1 MRQIIAFFA
10 SWRGVIGFF
19 KQMPCPIILSLCC
32 AMAAADSSAISSS
45 SADKPSIPTHTVVIG
60 DTLWNVA
67 IRLRPDNMPMA
78 QAMDILY
85 ESNPDAFLEGDSTQ
99 LIEGSVVS
107 FPSLTVVE
115 KIPEIIVSK
124 QNSTLVIPSLE
135 SLQIEESVES
145 IESVESLG
153 GESVESL
160 GVESVGSV
168 ESVESV
174 ESVDNAVEVTAEAKD
189 SPVDAIIDGVEK
201 VDKAT
206 EEDESLQVQ
215 DSKESVEI
223 DLSDNNKTV
232 KEFIQPAQTLSQP
245 TEYIDITKSQPN
257 TSLVEQLKTRVRKID
272 TKDFYQLLSK
282 VKQLPID
289 FWIFLGALIFAI
301 VINRFRK
308 LNNAHK
314 SEDHLIKTEKPIEA
328 VLDGPFADNSGD
340 DVFADTAEDDEV
352 DKVQQKDIKPQSK
365 EDIQLPGVEA
375 LEAQLREDEDGEQVQ
390 VGQALEVDFE
400 DDTLEIDPLQIKLD
414 MASLCIEMGDIE
426 SAQAILEE
434 IIGEADKQ
442 GKAKAREILDSI
454 ET

>member
-1 MRQIIAFFA
+1 MRQIIAFFL

-19 KQMPCPIILSLCC
+19 KQMACAIILSLCC
-32 AMAAADSSAISSS
+32 AMAAADSSAISPSL
-45 SADKPSIPTHTVVIG
+45 ADKPITPTHTVVIG

-85 ESNPDAFLEGDSTQ
+85 ESNPDAFLEGDSTK

-124 QNSTLVIPSLE
+124 ENSTLVIPSLE
-135 SLQIEESVES
+135 SLQIEESVE
-145 IESVESLG
+145 
-153 GESVESL
+153 
-160 GVESVGSV
+160 
-168 ESVESV
+168 
-174 ESVDNAVEVTAEAKD
+174 NAVEVTAEAKN
-189 SPVDAIIDGVEK
+189 SPADAIIDGVEK
-201 VDKAT
+201 VEKAT

-245 TEYIDITKSQPN
+245 TEYIDITKSQPD

-272 TKDFYQLLSK
+272 TKGFYQLLSK
-282 VKQLPID
+282 VKKLPID

-308 LNNAHK
+308 LNNTHK
-314 SEDHLIKTEKPIEA
+314 SEDHLIETEKPIEA

-340 DVFADTAEDDEV
+340 DVFTDTAEDDEV
-352 DKVQQKDIKPQSK
+352 DKVQQKDIKPQPK

>member
-1 MRQIIAFFA
+1 MRQLIAFFLN
-10 SWRGVIGFF
+10 WRGVIGFF
-19 KQMPCPIILSLCC
+19 KQMACAIILSLCC
-32 AMAAADSSAISSS
+32 AMAAADSSAISPSL
-45 SADKPSIPTHTVVIG
+45 ADKPITPTHTVVIG

-85 ESNPDAFLEGDSTQ
+85 ESNPDAFLEGDSTK

-145 IESVESLG
+145 
-153 GESVESL
+153 
-160 GVESVGSV
+160 VGV

-174 ESVDNAVEVTAEAKD
+174 ESVENPVEVTAEAKD
-189 SPVDAIIDGVEK
+189 SPADAIIDGVEK

-245 TEYIDITKSQPN
+245 TEYIDITKSQPD

-272 TKDFYQLLSK
+272 TKGFYQLLSK

-308 LNNAHK
+308 LNNSHK
-314 SEDHLIKTEKPIEA
+314 SQDHLIETEKPIEA

-352 DKVQQKDIKPQSK
+352 DKVQQKDIKPQPK

>member
-1 MRQIIAFFA
+1 MRQIIAFFL

-19 KQMPCPIILSLCC
+19 KQMACAIILSLCC
-32 AMAAADSSAISSS
+32 AMAAADSSAISPSL
-45 SADKPSIPTHTVVIG
+45 ADKPITPTHTVVIG

-85 ESNPDAFLEGDSTQ
+85 ESNPDAFLEGDSTK

-135 SLQIEESVES
+135 SLQ
-145 IESVESLG
+145 
-153 GESVESL
+153 
-160 GVESVGSV
+160 
-168 ESVESV
+168 
-174 ESVDNAVEVTAEAKD
+174 
-189 SPVDAIIDGVEK
+189 
-201 VDKAT
+201 
-206 EEDESLQVQ
+206 LQ
-215 DSKESVEI
+215 DLKESVEI
-223 DLSDNNKTV
+223 DLSDNNETV
-232 KEFIQPAQTLSQP
+232 KEFILPAQTLSQP

-257 TSLVEQLKTRVRKID
+257 TSLVEQLKTRVQKID
-272 TKDFYQLLSK
+272 TKGFYQLLSK

-314 SEDHLIKTEKPIEA
+314 SEDHLIETEKPIEA

-352 DKVQQKDIKPQSK
+352 DKVQQKDIKPQPK

-375 LEAQLREDEDGEQVQ
+375 LEAQLREDKDGEQVQ

>member
-1 MRQIIAFFA
+1 MRQIIAFFL

-19 KQMPCPIILSLCC
+19 KQMACAIILSLCC
-32 AMAAADSSAISSS
+32 AMAAADSSAISPSL
-45 SADKPSIPTHTVVIG
+45 ADKPITPTHTVVIG

-85 ESNPDAFLEGDSTQ
+85 ESNPDAFLEGDSTK

-135 SLQIEESVES
+135 SLQIEES
-145 IESVESLG
+145 L
-153 GESVESL
+153 
-160 GVESVGSV
+160 ESVGV

-174 ESVDNAVEVTAEAKD
+174 ENAVEVTAEAKD
-189 SPVDAIIDGVEK
+189 SPADAIIDGVEK
-201 VDKAT
+201 VEKAT

-245 TEYIDITKSQPN
+245 TEYIDITKSQPD
-257 TSLVEQLKTRVRKID
+257 TSLVEQLKTRVQKID
-272 TKDFYQLLSK
+272 TKGFYQLLSK

-308 LNNAHK
+308 LNNTHK
-314 SEDHLIKTEKPIEA
+314 SEDHLIETEKPIEA

-340 DVFADTAEDDEV
+340 DVFTDTAEDDEV
-352 DKVQQKDIKPQSK
+352 DKVQQKDIKPQPK

>member
-1 MRQIIAFFA
+1 MRQIIAFFL

-19 KQMPCPIILSLCC
+19 KQMACAIILSLCC
-32 AMAAADSSAISSS
+32 AMAAADSSAISPSL
-45 SADKPSIPTHTVVIG
+45 ADKPITPTHTVVIG

-85 ESNPDAFLEGDSTQ
+85 ESNPDAFLEGDSTK

-124 QNSTLVIPSLE
+124 ENSTLVIPSLE
-135 SLQIEESVES
+135 SLQIEESVD
-145 IESVESLG
+145 SV
-153 GESVESL
+153 
-160 GVESVGSV
+160 GVESV
-168 ESVESV
+168 E
-174 ESVDNAVEVTAEAKD
+174 NAVEVTAEAKD
-189 SPVDAIIDGVEK
+189 SPADAIIDGVEK
-201 VDKAT
+201 VDKAI

-223 DLSDNNKTV
+223 DLSDNNETV

-245 TEYIDITKSQPN
+245 TEYIDITKSQPD
-257 TSLVEQLKTRVRKID
+257 TSLVEQLKTRVQKID
-272 TKDFYQLLSK
+272 TKGFYQLLSK

-308 LNNAHK
+308 LNNTHK
-314 SEDHLIKTEKPIEA
+314 SEDHLIETEKPIEA

-352 DKVQQKDIKPQSK
+352 DKVQQKEIKPQSK

>member
-1 MRQIIAFFA
+1 MRQIIAFFL

-19 KQMPCPIILSLCC
+19 KQMACAIILSLCC
-32 AMAAADSSAISSS
+32 AMAAADSSAISPSL
-45 SADKPSIPTHTVVIG
+45 ADKPITPTHTVVIG

-85 ESNPDAFLEGDSTQ
+85 ESNPDAFLEGDSTK

-135 SLQIEESVES
+135 SLQIEESEES
-145 IESVESLG
+145 EESE
-153 GESVESL
+153 ER
-160 GVESVGSV
+160 V
-168 ESVESV
+168 ESVE
-174 ESVDNAVEVTAEAKD
+174 NAVEVTAEAKD

-201 VDKAT
+201 VT
-206 EEDESLQVQ
+206 EEDESIQLQ
-215 DSKESVEI
+215 DLKESVEI
-223 DLSDNNKTV
+223 DLSDNNETV
-232 KEFIQPAQTLSQP
+232 KEFILPAQTLSQP

-257 TSLVEQLKTRVRKID
+257 TSLVEQLKTLVQKID
-272 TKDFYQLLSK
+272 TKGFYQLLSK

-308 LNNAHK
+308 LNNAPK
-314 SEDHLIKTEKPIEA
+314 SEDHLIETEKPIEA

-352 DKVQQKDIKPQSK
+352 DKVQQKDIKPQPK

-375 LEAQLREDEDGEQVQ
+375 LEAQLREDKDGEQVQ

>member
-1 MRQIIAFFA
+1 M
-10 SWRGVIGFF
+10 
-19 KQMPCPIILSLCC
+19 
-32 AMAAADSSAISSS
+32 
-45 SADKPSIPTHTVVIG
+45 
-60 DTLWNVA
+60 
-67 IRLRPDNMPMA
+67 
-78 QAMDILY
+78 
-85 ESNPDAFLEGDSTQ
+85 
-99 LIEGSVVS
+99 
-107 FPSLTVVE
+107 
-115 KIPEIIVSK
+115 
-124 QNSTLVIPSLE
+124 
-135 SLQIEESVES
+135 
-145 IESVESLG
+145 
-153 GESVESL
+153 
-160 GVESVGSV
+160 
-168 ESVESV
+168 
-174 ESVDNAVEVTAEAKD
+174 
-189 SPVDAIIDGVEK
+189 
-201 VDKAT
+201 
-206 EEDESLQVQ
+206 
-215 DSKESVEI
+215 EI
-223 DLSDNNKTV
+223 DLSDNNETV
-232 KEFIQPAQTLSQP
+232 KEFILPAQTLSQP

-257 TSLVEQLKTRVRKID
+257 TSLVEQLKTRVQKID
-272 TKDFYQLLSK
+272 TKGFYQLLSK

-314 SEDHLIKTEKPIEA
+314 SEDHLIETEKPIEA

-352 DKVQQKDIKPQSK
+352 DQVQQKDIKPQPK

-375 LEAQLREDEDGEQVQ
+375 LEAQLREDKDGEQVQ

>member
-1 MRQIIAFFA
+1 MRQIIAFFL

-19 KQMPCPIILSLCC
+19 KQMACAIILSLCC
-32 AMAAADSSAISSS
+32 AMAAADSSAISPSL
-45 SADKPSIPTHTVVIG
+45 ADKPITPTHTVVIG

-85 ESNPDAFLEGDSTQ
+85 ESNPDAFLEGDSTK

-135 SLQIEESVES
+135 SLQIEESE
-145 IESVESLG
+145 ER
-153 GESVESL
+153 
-160 GVESVGSV
+160 V
-168 ESVESV
+168 ESVE
-174 ESVDNAVEVTAEAKD
+174 NAVEVTAEAKD

-201 VDKAT
+201 VEKAT
-206 EEDESLQVQ
+206 EEDESLQLQ
-215 DSKESVEI
+215 DLKESVEI
-223 DLSDNNKTV
+223 DLSDNNETV
-232 KEFIQPAQTLSQP
+232 KEFILPAQTLSQP

-257 TSLVEQLKTRVRKID
+257 TSLVEQLKTRVQKID
-272 TKDFYQLLSK
+272 TKGFYQLLSK

-314 SEDHLIKTEKPIEA
+314 SEDHLIETEKPIEA

-352 DKVQQKDIKPQSK
+352 DQVQQKDIKPQPK

-375 LEAQLREDEDGEQVQ
+375 LEAQLREDKDGEQVQ

>member
-1 MRQIIAFFA
+1 MRQIIAFFL

-19 KQMPCPIILSLCC
+19 KQMACAIILSLCC
-32 AMAAADSSAISSS
+32 AMAAADSSAISPSL
-45 SADKPSIPTHTVVIG
+45 ADKPITPTHTVVIG

-85 ESNPDAFLEGDSTQ
+85 ESNPDAFHEGDSTK

-135 SLQIEESVES
+135 SLQIEESEES
-145 IESVESLG
+145 EESE
-153 GESVESL
+153 ER
-160 GVESVGSV
+160 V
-168 ESVESV
+168 ESVE
-174 ESVDNAVEVTAEAKD
+174 NAVEVTAEAKD

-201 VDKAT
+201 VT
-206 EEDESLQVQ
+206 EEDESIQLQ
-215 DSKESVEI
+215 DLKESVEI
-223 DLSDNNKTV
+223 DLSDNNETV
-232 KEFIQPAQTLSQP
+232 KEFILPAQTLSQP

-257 TSLVEQLKTRVRKID
+257 TSLVEQLKTRVQKID
-272 TKDFYQLLSK
+272 TKGFYQLLSK

-314 SEDHLIKTEKPIEA
+314 SEDHLIETEKPIEA

-352 DKVQQKDIKPQSK
+352 DKVQQKDIKPQPK

-375 LEAQLREDEDGEQVQ
+375 LEAQLREDKDGEQVQ

>member
-1 MRQIIAFFA
+1 MRQIIAFFL

-19 KQMPCPIILSLCC
+19 KQMACAIILSLCC
-32 AMAAADSSAISSS
+32 AMAAADSSAISPSL
-45 SADKPSIPTHTVVIG
+45 ADKPITPTHTVVIG

-85 ESNPDAFLEGDSTQ
+85 ESNPDAFLEGDSTK

-135 SLQIEESVES
+135 SLQIEES
-145 IESVESLG
+145 L
-153 GESVESL
+153 
-160 GVESVGSV
+160 ESVGV

-174 ESVDNAVEVTAEAKD
+174 ENAVEVTAEAKD
-189 SPVDAIIDGVEK
+189 SPADAIIDGVEK

-223 DLSDNNKTV
+223 DLSDNNETV

-245 TEYIDITKSQPN
+245 TEYIDITKSQPD
-257 TSLVEQLKTRVRKID
+257 TSLVEQLKTRVQKID
-272 TKDFYQLLSK
+272 TKGFYQLLSK

-308 LNNAHK
+308 LNNTHK
-314 SEDHLIKTEKPIEA
+314 SEDHLIETEKPIEA

-352 DKVQQKDIKPQSK
+352 DKVQQKDIKPQPK

>member
-1 MRQIIAFFA
+1 MRQIIAFFL

-19 KQMPCPIILSLCC
+19 KQMACAIILSLCC
-32 AMAAADSSAISSS
+32 AMAAADSSAISPSL
-45 SADKPSIPTHTVVIG
+45 ADKPITPTHTVVIG

-85 ESNPDAFLEGDSTQ
+85 ESNPDAFLEGDSTK

-135 SLQIEESVES
+135 SLQIEESEES
-145 IESVESLG
+145 EG
-153 GESVESL
+153 R
-160 GVESVGSV
+160 V
-168 ESVESV
+168 ESVE
-174 ESVDNAVEVTAEAKD
+174 NAVEVTAEAKD

-201 VDKAT
+201 VEKAT
-206 EEDESLQVQ
+206 EEDESLELQ
-215 DSKESVEI
+215 DLKESVEI
-223 DLSDNNKTV
+223 DLSDNNETV
-232 KEFIQPAQTLSQP
+232 KEFILPAQTLSQP

-257 TSLVEQLKTRVRKID
+257 TSLVEQLKTRVQKID
-272 TKDFYQLLSK
+272 TKGFYQLLSK

-314 SEDHLIKTEKPIEA
+314 SEDHLIETEKPIEA

-352 DKVQQKDIKPQSK
+352 DKVQQKDIKPQPK

-375 LEAQLREDEDGEQVQ
+375 LEAQLREDKDGEQVQ

>member
-1 MRQIIAFFA
+1 MRQIIAFFL

-19 KQMPCPIILSLCC
+19 KQMACAIILSLCC
-32 AMAAADSSAISSS
+32 AMAAADSSAISPSL
-45 SADKPSIPTHTVVIG
+45 ADKPITPTHTVVIG

-85 ESNPDAFLEGDSTQ
+85 ESNPDAFLEGDSTK

-135 SLQIEESVES
+135 SLQIEESL
-145 IESVESLG
+145 ESV
-153 GESVESL
+153 
-160 GVESVGSV
+160 GVESV
-168 ESVESV
+168 E
-174 ESVDNAVEVTAEAKD
+174 NAVEVTAEAKD
-189 SPVDAIIDGVEK
+189 SPADAIIDGVEK

-223 DLSDNNKTV
+223 DLSDNNETV

-245 TEYIDITKSQPN
+245 TEYIDITKSQPD
-257 TSLVEQLKTRVRKID
+257 TSLVEQLKTRVQKID
-272 TKDFYQLLSK
+272 TKGFYQLLSK
-282 VKQLPID
+282 VKQLPIH

-308 LNNAHK
+308 LNNTHK
-314 SEDHLIKTEKPIEA
+314 SEDHLIETEKPIEA

-340 DVFADTAEDDEV
+340 DVFADTVEDDEV
-352 DKVQQKDIKPQSK
+352 DKVQQKDIKPQPK

>member
-1 MRQIIAFFA
+1 MRQIIAFFL

-19 KQMPCPIILSLCC
+19 KQMACAIILSLCC
-32 AMAAADSSAISSS
+32 AMAAADSSAISPSL
-45 SADKPSIPTHTVVIG
+45 ADKPITPTHTVVIG

-85 ESNPDAFLEGDSTQ
+85 ESNPDAFLEGDSTK

-135 SLQIEESVES
+135 SLQIEESEES
-145 IESVESLG
+145 EESE
-153 GESVESL
+153 ER
-160 GVESVGSV
+160 V
-168 ESVESV
+168 ESVE
-174 ESVDNAVEVTAEAKD
+174 NAVEVTAEAKD

-201 VDKAT
+201 VT
-206 EEDESLQVQ
+206 EEDESIQLQ
-215 DSKESVEI
+215 DLKESVEI
-223 DLSDNNKTV
+223 DLSDNNETV
-232 KEFIQPAQTLSQP
+232 KEFILPAQTLSQP

-257 TSLVEQLKTRVRKID
+257 TSLVEQLKTLVQKID
-272 TKDFYQLLSK
+272 TKGFYQLLSK

-314 SEDHLIKTEKPIEA
+314 SEDHLIETEKPIEA

-352 DKVQQKDIKPQSK
+352 DKVQQKDIKPQPK

-375 LEAQLREDEDGEQVQ
+375 LEAQLREDKDGEQVQ

>member
-1 MRQIIAFFA
+1 MRQIIAFFL

-19 KQMPCPIILSLCC
+19 KQMACAIILSLCC
-32 AMAAADSSAISSS
+32 AMASADSSAISPSL
-45 SADKPSIPTHTVVIG
+45 ADKPITPTHTVVIG

-85 ESNPDAFLEGDSTQ
+85 ESNPDAFLEGDSTK

-135 SLQIEESVES
+135 SLQIEESLEG
-145 IESVESLG
+145 LG
-153 GESVESL
+153 
-160 GVESVGSV
+160 V

-174 ESVDNAVEVTAEAKD
+174 ENAVEVTAEAKD

-201 VDKAT
+201 VEKAT

-245 TEYIDITKSQPN
+245 TEYIDITKSQPD

-272 TKDFYQLLSK
+272 TKGFYQLLSK

-308 LNNAHK
+308 LNNTHK
-314 SEDHLIKTEKPIEA
+314 SEDHLIETEKPIEA

-340 DVFADTAEDDEV
+340 DVFADTAADDEV
-352 DKVQQKDIKPQSK
+352 DKVQQKDIKPQPK

-375 LEAQLREDEDGEQVQ
+375 LEAQLREDKDGEQVQ

>member
-1 MRQIIAFFA
+1 MRQIIAFFL

-19 KQMPCPIILSLCC
+19 KQMACAIILSLCC
-32 AMAAADSSAISSS
+32 AMAAADSSAISPSL
-45 SADKPSIPTHTVVIG
+45 ADKPITPTHRVVIG

-85 ESNPDAFLEGDSTQ
+85 ESNPDAFLEGDSTK

-135 SLQIEESVES
+135 SLQIEESEES
-145 IESVESLG
+145 EER
-153 GESVESL
+153 
-160 GVESVGSV
+160 V
-168 ESVESV
+168 ESVE
-174 ESVDNAVEVTAEAKD
+174 NAVEVTAEAKD

-201 VDKAT
+201 VT
-206 EEDESLQVQ
+206 EEDESIQLQ
-215 DSKESVEI
+215 DLKESVEI
-223 DLSDNNKTV
+223 DLSDNNETV
-232 KEFIQPAQTLSQP
+232 KEFILPAQTLSQP

-257 TSLVEQLKTRVRKID
+257 TSLVEQLKTRVQKID
-272 TKDFYQLLSK
+272 TKGFYQLLSK

-314 SEDHLIKTEKPIEA
+314 SEDHLIETEKPIEA

-352 DKVQQKDIKPQSK
+352 DKVQQKDIKPQPK

-375 LEAQLREDEDGEQVQ
+375 LEAQLREDKDGEQVQ

>member
-1 MRQIIAFFA
+1 MRQIIAFFL

-19 KQMPCPIILSLCC
+19 KQMACAIILSLCC
-32 AMAAADSSAISSS
+32 AMAAADSSAISPSL
-45 SADKPSIPTHTVVIG
+45 ADKPITPTHTVVIG

-85 ESNPDAFLEGDSTQ
+85 ESNPDAFLEGDSTK

-135 SLQIEESVES
+135 SLQIEESEERVER
-145 IESVESLG
+145 
-153 GESVESL
+153 
-160 GVESVGSV
+160 V
-168 ESVESV
+168 ESVE
-174 ESVDNAVEVTAEAKD
+174 NAVEVTAEAKD

-201 VDKAT
+201 VEKAT
-206 EEDESLQVQ
+206 EEDESLELQ
-215 DSKESVEI
+215 DLKESVEI
-223 DLSDNNKTV
+223 DLSDNNETV
-232 KEFIQPAQTLSQP
+232 KEFILPAQTLSQP

-257 TSLVEQLKTRVRKID
+257 TSLVEQLKTLVQKID
-272 TKDFYQLLSK
+272 TKGFYQLLSK

-314 SEDHLIKTEKPIEA
+314 SEDHLIETEKPIEA

-352 DKVQQKDIKPQSK
+352 DKVQQKDIKPQPK

-375 LEAQLREDEDGEQVQ
+375 LEAQLREDKDGEQVQ

>member
-1 MRQIIAFFA
+1 
-10 SWRGVIGFF
+10 
-19 KQMPCPIILSLCC
+19 
-32 AMAAADSSAISSS
+32 
-45 SADKPSIPTHTVVIG
+45 
-60 DTLWNVA
+60 
-67 IRLRPDNMPMA
+67 
-78 QAMDILY
+78 
-85 ESNPDAFLEGDSTQ
+85 
-99 LIEGSVVS
+99 VVS

-135 SLQIEESVES
+135 SLQIEES
-145 IESVESLG
+145 L
-153 GESVESL
+153 
-160 GVESVGSV
+160 ESVGV

-174 ESVDNAVEVTAEAKD
+174 ENAVEVTAEAKD
-189 SPVDAIIDGVEK
+189 SPADAIIDGVEK

-223 DLSDNNKTV
+223 DLSDNNETV
-232 KEFIQPAQTLSQP
+232 KEFIQPAQTLSQS
-245 TEYIDITKSQPN
+245 TEYIDITKSQPD
-257 TSLVEQLKTRVRKID
+257 TSLVEQLKTRVQKID
-272 TKDFYQLLSK
+272 TKGFYQLLSK

-308 LNNAHK
+308 LNNTHK
-314 SEDHLIKTEKPIEA
+314 SEDHLIETEKHIEA

-352 DKVQQKDIKPQSK
+352 DKVQQKDIKPQPK

>member
-1 MRQIIAFFA
+1 MRQIIAFFL

-19 KQMPCPIILSLCC
+19 KQMACAIILSLCC
-32 AMAAADSSAISSS
+32 AMASADSSAISPSL
-45 SADKPSIPTHTVVIG
+45 ADKPITPTHTVVIG

-85 ESNPDAFLEGDSTQ
+85 ESNPDAFLEGDSTK

-145 IESVESLG
+145 VESI
-153 GESVESL
+153 E
-160 GVESVGSV
+160 
-168 ESVESV
+168 
-174 ESVDNAVEVTAEAKD
+174 NPVEVTAEAKD
-189 SPVDAIIDGVEK
+189 SPADAIIDGVEK
-201 VDKAT
+201 VEKAT

-245 TEYIDITKSQPN
+245 TEYIDITKSQPD

-272 TKDFYQLLSK
+272 TKGFYQLLSK

-308 LNNAHK
+308 LNNTHK
-314 SEDHLIKTEKPIEA
+314 SEDHLIETEKPIEA

-340 DVFADTAEDDEV
+340 DVFTDTAEDDEV
-352 DKVQQKDIKPQSK
+352 DKVQQKDIKPQPK

-375 LEAQLREDEDGEQVQ
+375 LEAQLREDKDGEQVQ

>member
-1 MRQIIAFFA
+1 
-10 SWRGVIGFF
+10 
-19 KQMPCPIILSLCC
+19 
-32 AMAAADSSAISSS
+32 
-45 SADKPSIPTHTVVIG
+45 
-60 DTLWNVA
+60 
-67 IRLRPDNMPMA
+67 
-78 QAMDILY
+78 
-85 ESNPDAFLEGDSTQ
+85 
-99 LIEGSVVS
+99 VVS

-135 SLQIEESVES
+135 SLQIEESLE
-145 IESVESLG
+145 G
-153 GESVESL
+153 L
-160 GVESVGSV
+160 GVESVENTV
-168 ESVESV
+168 EG
-174 ESVDNAVEVTAEAKD
+174 TAEAKD
-189 SPVDAIIDGVEK
+189 SPADVIIDGVEK
-201 VDKAT
+201 VEKAT

-223 DLSDNNKTV
+223 DLSNNKTV

-245 TEYIDITKSQPN
+245 TKYIDITKSQPD
-257 TSLVEQLKTRVRKID
+257 TSLVEQLKTRARKID
-272 TKDFYQLLSK
+272 TKGFYQLLSK

-308 LNNAHK
+308 LNNTHK
-314 SEDHLIKTEKPIEA
+314 SEDHLIETEKPIEA

-352 DKVQQKDIKPQSK
+352 DKVQQKDIKPQPK

>member
-1 MRQIIAFFA
+1 MRQIIAFFL

-19 KQMPCPIILSLCC
+19 KQMACAIILSLCC
-32 AMAAADSSAISSS
+32 AMAAADSSAISPSL
-45 SADKPSIPTHTVVIG
+45 ADKPITPTHTVVIG

-85 ESNPDAFLEGDSTQ
+85 ESNPDAFLEGDSTK

-135 SLQIEESVES
+135 SLQIEES
-145 IESVESLG
+145 L
-153 GESVESL
+153 
-160 GVESVGSV
+160 ESVGV

-174 ESVDNAVEVTAEAKD
+174 ENAVEVTAEAKD
-189 SPVDAIIDGVEK
+189 SPADAIIDGVEK

-223 DLSDNNKTV
+223 DLSDNNETV
-232 KEFIQPAQTLSQP
+232 KEFIQPAQTLSQS
-245 TEYIDITKSQPN
+245 TEYIDIIKSQPD
-257 TSLVEQLKTRVRKID
+257 TSLVEQLKTRVQKID
-272 TKDFYQLLSK
+272 TKGFYQLLSK

-308 LNNAHK
+308 LNNTHK
-314 SEDHLIKTEKPIEA
+314 SEDHLIETEKPIEA

-352 DKVQQKDIKPQSK
+352 DKVQQKDIKPQPK

>member
-1 MRQIIAFFA
+1 MRQIIAFFL

-19 KQMPCPIILSLCC
+19 KLMACAIILSLCC
-32 AMAAADSSAISSS
+32 AMAAADSSAISPSL
-45 SADKPSIPTHTVVIG
+45 ADKPITPTHTVVIG

-85 ESNPDAFLEGDSTQ
+85 ESNPDAFLEGDSTK

-124 QNSTLVIPSLE
+124 ENSTLVIPSLE
-135 SLQIEESVES
+135 SLQIEESVD
-145 IESVESLG
+145 SV
-153 GESVESL
+153 
-160 GVESVGSV
+160 GVESV
-168 ESVESV
+168 E
-174 ESVDNAVEVTAEAKD
+174 NAVEVTAEAKD
-189 SPVDAIIDGVEK
+189 SPADAIIDGVEK

-223 DLSDNNKTV
+223 DLSDNNETV

-245 TEYIDITKSQPN
+245 TEYIDITKSQPD
-257 TSLVEQLKTRVRKID
+257 TSLVEQLKTRVQKID
-272 TKDFYQLLSK
+272 TKGFYQLLSK

-308 LNNAHK
+308 LNNTHK
-314 SEDHLIKTEKPIEA
+314 SEDHLIETEKPIEA

-340 DVFADTAEDDEV
+340 DVFTDTAEDDEV
-352 DKVQQKDIKPQSK
+352 DKVQQKDIKPQPK

-375 LEAQLREDEDGEQVQ
+375 LEAQLREDKDGEQVQ

>member
-1 MRQIIAFFA
+1 MRQIIAFFL

-19 KQMPCPIILSLCC
+19 KQMACAIILSLCC
-32 AMAAADSSAISSS
+32 AMAAADSSAISPSL
-45 SADKPSIPTHTVVIG
+45 ADKPITPTHTVVIG

-85 ESNPDAFLEGDSTQ
+85 ESNPDAFLEGDSTK

-135 SLQIEESVES
+135 SLQIEES
-145 IESVESLG
+145 L
-153 GESVESL
+153 
-160 GVESVGSV
+160 ESVGV

-174 ESVDNAVEVTAEAKD
+174 ENAVEVTAEAKD
-189 SPVDAIIDGVEK
+189 SPADAIIDGVEK

-223 DLSDNNKTV
+223 DLSDNNETV

-245 TEYIDITKSQPN
+245 TEYIDITKSQPD

-272 TKDFYQLLSK
+272 TKGFYQLLSK

-308 LNNAHK
+308 LNNTHK
-314 SEDHLIKTEKPIEA
+314 SEDHLIETEKPIEA

-340 DVFADTAEDDEV
+340 DVFTDTAEDDEV
-352 DKVQQKDIKPQSK
+352 DKVQQKDIKPQPK

-375 LEAQLREDEDGEQVQ
+375 LEAQLREDKDGEQVQ

>member
-1 MRQIIAFFA
+1 MRQIIAFFL

-19 KQMPCPIILSLCC
+19 KQMACAIILSLCC
-32 AMAAADSSAISSS
+32 AMAAADSSAISPSL
-45 SADKPSIPTHTVVIG
+45 ADKPITPTHTVVIG

-85 ESNPDAFLEGDSTQ
+85 ESNPDAFLEGDSTK

-135 SLQIEESVES
+135 SLQIEESEES
-145 IESVESLG
+145 EESE
-153 GESVESL
+153 ER
-160 GVESVGSV
+160 V
-168 ESVESV
+168 ESVE
-174 ESVDNAVEVTAEAKD
+174 NAVEVTAEAKD

-201 VDKAT
+201 VT
-206 EEDESLQVQ
+206 EEDESIQLQ
-215 DSKESVEI
+215 DLKESVEI
-223 DLSDNNKTV
+223 DLSDNNETV
-232 KEFIQPAQTLSQP
+232 KEFILPAQTLSQP
-245 TEYIDITKSQPN
+245 TEYIDITKSKPN
-257 TSLVEQLKTRVRKID
+257 TSLVEQLKTRVQKID
-272 TKDFYQLLSK
+272 TKGFYQLLSK

-314 SEDHLIKTEKPIEA
+314 SEDHLIETEKPIEA

-352 DKVQQKDIKPQSK
+352 DKVQQKDIKPQPK

-375 LEAQLREDEDGEQVQ
+375 LEAQLREDKDGEQVQ

>member
-1 MRQIIAFFA
+1 MRQIIAFFL
-10 SWRGVIGFF
+10 SWRGVTGFF
-19 KQMPCPIILSLCC
+19 KQMACAIILSLCC
-32 AMAAADSSAISSS
+32 AMAAADSSAISPSL
-45 SADKPSIPTHTVVIG
+45 ADKPITPTHTVVIG

-85 ESNPDAFLEGDSTQ
+85 ESNPDAFLEGDSTK

-124 QNSTLVIPSLE
+124 ENSTLVIPSLE

-145 IESVESLG
+145 V
-153 GESVESL
+153 
-160 GVESVGSV
+160 SV
-168 ESVESV
+168 ESVE
-174 ESVDNAVEVTAEAKD
+174 NAVEVTAEAKD
-189 SPVDAIIDGVEK
+189 SPADAIIDGVEK
-201 VDKAT
+201 VDKAI

-223 DLSDNNKTV
+223 DLSDNNETV

-245 TEYIDITKSQPN
+245 TEYIDITKSQPD
-257 TSLVEQLKTRVRKID
+257 TSLVEQLKTRVQKID
-272 TKDFYQLLSK
+272 TKGFYQLLSK

-308 LNNAHK
+308 LNNTHK
-314 SEDHLIKTEKPIEA
+314 SEDHLIETEKPIEA

-352 DKVQQKDIKPQSK
+352 DKVQQKDIKPQPK

>member
-1 MRQIIAFFA
+1 MRQIIAFFL

-19 KQMPCPIILSLCC
+19 KQMACAIILSLCC
-32 AMAAADSSAISSS
+32 AMAAADSSAISPSL
-45 SADKPSIPTHTVVIG
+45 ADKPITPTHTVVIG

-85 ESNPDAFLEGDSTQ
+85 ESNPDAFLEGDSTK

-135 SLQIEESVES
+135 SLQIEES
-145 IESVESLG
+145 L
-153 GESVESL
+153 
-160 GVESVGSV
+160 ESVGV

-174 ESVDNAVEVTAEAKD
+174 ENAVEVTAEAKD
-189 SPVDAIIDGVEK
+189 SPADAIIDGVEK

-223 DLSDNNKTV
+223 DLSDNNETV
-232 KEFIQPAQTLSQP
+232 KEFIQPAQTLSQS
-245 TEYIDITKSQPN
+245 TEYIDITKSQPD
-257 TSLVEQLKTRVRKID
+257 TSLVEQLKTRVQKID
-272 TKDFYQLLSK
+272 TKGFYQLLSK

-308 LNNAHK
+308 LNNTHK
-314 SEDHLIKTEKPIEA
+314 SEDHLIETEKPIEA

-340 DVFADTAEDDEV
+340 DVFTDTAEDDEV
-352 DKVQQKDIKPQSK
+352 DKVQQKDIKPQPK

>member
-1 MRQIIAFFA
+1 MRQIIAFFF

-19 KQMPCPIILSLCC
+19 KQMACAIILSLCC
-32 AMAAADSSAISSS
+32 AMASADSSAISPSL
-45 SADKPSIPTHTVVIG
+45 ADKPITPTHTVVIG

-85 ESNPDAFLEGDSTQ
+85 EINPDAFLEGDSTK

-145 IESVESLG
+145 VESI
-153 GESVESL
+153 E
-160 GVESVGSV
+160 
-168 ESVESV
+168 
-174 ESVDNAVEVTAEAKD
+174 NPVEVTAEAKD
-189 SPVDAIIDGVEK
+189 SPADAIIDGVEK
-201 VDKAT
+201 VEKAT

-245 TEYIDITKSQPN
+245 TEYIDITKSQPD

-272 TKDFYQLLSK
+272 TKGFYQLLSK

-308 LNNAHK
+308 LNNTHK
-314 SEDHLIKTEKPIEA
+314 SEDHLIETEKPIEA
-328 VLDGPFADNSGD
+328 VFGGPFADNSGD
-340 DVFADTAEDDEV
+340 DVFTDTAEDDEV
-352 DKVQQKDIKPQSK
+352 DKVQQKDIKPQPK

-375 LEAQLREDEDGEQVQ
+375 LEAQLREDKDGEQVQ

>member
-1 MRQIIAFFA
+1 MRQIIAFFF

-19 KQMPCPIILSLCC
+19 KQMACAIILSLCC
-32 AMAAADSSAISSS
+32 AMAAADSSAISPSL
-45 SADKPSIPTHTVVIG
+45 ADKPITPTHTVVIG

-85 ESNPDAFLEGDSTQ
+85 ESNPDAFLEGDSTK

-135 SLQIEESVES
+135 SLQIEES
-145 IESVESLG
+145 L
-153 GESVESL
+153 
-160 GVESVGSV
+160 ESVGV

-174 ESVDNAVEVTAEAKD
+174 ENAVEVTAEAKD
-189 SPVDAIIDGVEK
+189 SPADAIIDGVEK
-201 VDKAT
+201 VEKAT

-245 TEYIDITKSQPN
+245 TKYIDITKSQPD
-257 TSLVEQLKTRVRKID
+257 TSLVEQLKTRARKID
-272 TKDFYQLLSK
+272 TKGFYQLLSK

-308 LNNAHK
+308 LNNTHK
-314 SEDHLIKTEKPIEA
+314 SEDHLIETEKPIEA

-340 DVFADTAEDDEV
+340 DVFTDTAEDDEV
-352 DKVQQKDIKPQSK
+352 DKVQQKDIKPQPK

>member
-1 MRQIIAFFA
+1 MRQIIAFFF

-19 KQMPCPIILSLCC
+19 KQMACAIILSLCC
-32 AMAAADSSAISSS
+32 AMAAADSSAISPSL
-45 SADKPSIPTHTVVIG
+45 ADKPITPTHTVVIG

-85 ESNPDAFLEGDSTQ
+85 ESNPDAFLEGDSTK

-135 SLQIEESVES
+135 SLQIEES
-145 IESVESLG
+145 L
-153 GESVESL
+153 
-160 GVESVGSV
+160 ESVGV

-174 ESVDNAVEVTAEAKD
+174 ENAVEVTAEAKD
-189 SPVDAIIDGVEK
+189 SPADAIIDGVEK

-223 DLSDNNKTV
+223 DLSDNNETV
-232 KEFIQPAQTLSQP
+232 KEFIQPAQTLSQS
-245 TEYIDITKSQPN
+245 TEYIDITKSQPD
-257 TSLVEQLKTRVRKID
+257 TSLVEQLKTRVQKID
-272 TKDFYQLLSK
+272 TKGFYQLLSK

-308 LNNAHK
+308 LNNTHK
-314 SEDHLIKTEKPIEA
+314 SEDHLIETEKPIEA

-340 DVFADTAEDDEV
+340 DVFTDTAEDDEV
-352 DKVQQKDIKPQSK
+352 DKVQQKDIKPQPK

-434 IIGEADKQ
+434 IIGEADKS

>member
-1 MRQIIAFFA
+1 MRQIIAFFL

-19 KQMPCPIILSLCC
+19 KQMACAIILSLCC
-32 AMAAADSSAISSS
+32 AMAAADSSAISPSL
-45 SADKPSIPTHTVVIG
+45 ADKPITPTHTVVIG

-85 ESNPDAFLEGDSTQ
+85 ESNPDAFLEGDSTK

-135 SLQIEESVES
+135 SLQIEESEES
-145 IESVESLG
+145 EESE
-153 GESVESL
+153 ER
-160 GVESVGSV
+160 V
-168 ESVESV
+168 ESVE
-174 ESVDNAVEVTAEAKD
+174 NAVEVTAEAKD
-189 SPVDAIIDGVEK
+189 SQVDAIIDGVEK
-201 VDKAT
+201 VT
-206 EEDESLQVQ
+206 EEDESIQLQ
-215 DSKESVEI
+215 DLKESVEI
-223 DLSDNNKTV
+223 DLSDNNETV
-232 KEFIQPAQTLSQP
+232 KEFILPAQTLSQP

-257 TSLVEQLKTRVRKID
+257 TSLVEQLKTRVQKID
-272 TKDFYQLLSK
+272 TKGFYQLLSK

-314 SEDHLIKTEKPIEA
+314 SEDHLIETEKPIEA

-352 DKVQQKDIKPQSK
+352 DKVQQKDIKPQPK

-375 LEAQLREDEDGEQVQ
+375 LEAQLREDKDGEQVQ

>member
-1 MRQIIAFFA
+1 MRQIIAFFL

-19 KQMPCPIILSLCC
+19 KQMACAIILSLCC
-32 AMAAADSSAISSS
+32 AMAAADSSAISPSL
-45 SADKPSIPTHTVVIG
+45 ADKPITPTHTVVIG

-85 ESNPDAFLEGDSTQ
+85 ESNPDAFLEGDSTK

-135 SLQIEESVES
+135 SLQIEESE
-145 IESVESLG
+145 ER
-153 GESVESL
+153 
-160 GVESVGSV
+160 V
-168 ESVESV
+168 ESVE
-174 ESVDNAVEVTAEAKD
+174 NAVEVTAEAKD

-201 VDKAT
+201 VT
-206 EEDESLQVQ
+206 EEDESIQLQ
-215 DSKESVEI
+215 DLKESVEI
-223 DLSDNNKTV
+223 DLSDNNETV
-232 KEFIQPAQTLSQP
+232 KEFILPAQTLSQP

-257 TSLVEQLKTRVRKID
+257 TSLVEQLKTRVQKID
-272 TKDFYQLLSK
+272 TKGFYQLLSK

-314 SEDHLIKTEKPIEA
+314 SEDHLIETEKPIEA

-352 DKVQQKDIKPQSK
+352 DKVQQKDIKPQPK

-375 LEAQLREDEDGEQVQ
+375 LEAQLREDKDGEQVQ

>member
-1 MRQIIAFFA
+1 
-10 SWRGVIGFF
+10 
-19 KQMPCPIILSLCC
+19 
-32 AMAAADSSAISSS
+32 
-45 SADKPSIPTHTVVIG
+45 
-60 DTLWNVA
+60 
-67 IRLRPDNMPMA
+67 MPMA

-85 ESNPDAFLEGDSTQ
+85 ESNPDAFLEGDSTK

-135 SLQIEESVES
+135 SLQIEESEES
-145 IESVESLG
+145 EESE
-153 GESVESL
+153 ER
-160 GVESVGSV
+160 V
-168 ESVESV
+168 ESVE
-174 ESVDNAVEVTAEAKD
+174 NAVEVTAEAKD

-201 VDKAT
+201 VT
-206 EEDESLQVQ
+206 EEDESIQLQ
-215 DSKESVEI
+215 DLKESVEI
-223 DLSDNNKTV
+223 DLSDNNETV
-232 KEFIQPAQTLSQP
+232 KEFILPAQTLSQP

-257 TSLVEQLKTRVRKID
+257 TSLVEQLKTRVQKID
-272 TKDFYQLLSK
+272 TKGFYQLLSK

-314 SEDHLIKTEKPIEA
+314 SEDHLIETEKPIEA

-352 DKVQQKDIKPQSK
+352 DKVQQKDIKPQPK

-375 LEAQLREDEDGEQVQ
+375 LEAQLREDKDGEQVQ

>member
-1 MRQIIAFFA
+1 MRLIIAFFL

-19 KQMPCPIILSLCC
+19 KQMACAIILSLCC
-32 AMAAADSSAISSS
+32 AMASADSSAISPSL
-45 SADKPSIPTHTVVIG
+45 ADKPITPTHTVVIG

-85 ESNPDAFLEGDSTQ
+85 ESNPDAFLEGDSTK

-145 IESVESLG
+145 VESI
-153 GESVESL
+153 E
-160 GVESVGSV
+160 
-168 ESVESV
+168 
-174 ESVDNAVEVTAEAKD
+174 NPVEVTAEAKD
-189 SPVDAIIDGVEK
+189 SPADAIIDGVEK
-201 VDKAT
+201 VEKAT

-245 TEYIDITKSQPN
+245 TEYIDITKSQPD

-272 TKDFYQLLSK
+272 TKGFYQLLSK

-308 LNNAHK
+308 LNNTHK
-314 SEDHLIKTEKPIEA
+314 SEDHLIETEKPIEA

-340 DVFADTAEDDEV
+340 DVFTDTAEDDEV
-352 DKVQQKDIKPQSK
+352 DKVQQKDIKPQPK

-375 LEAQLREDEDGEQVQ
+375 LEAQLREDKDGEQVQ

>member
-1 MRQIIAFFA
+1 MRQIIAFFL

-19 KQMPCPIILSLCC
+19 KQMACAIILSLCC
-32 AMAAADSSAISSS
+32 AMAAADSSAISPSL
-45 SADKPSIPTHTVVIG
+45 ADKPITPTHTVVIG

-85 ESNPDAFLEGDSTQ
+85 ESNPDAFLEGDSTK

-135 SLQIEESVES
+135 SLQIEESEES
-145 IESVESLG
+145 EESVE
-153 GESVESL
+153 
-160 GVESVGSV
+160 
-168 ESVESV
+168 
-174 ESVDNAVEVTAEAKD
+174 NAVEVTAEAKD

-201 VDKAT
+201 VT
-206 EEDESLQVQ
+206 EEDESIQLQ
-215 DSKESVEI
+215 DLKESVEI
-223 DLSDNNKTV
+223 DLSDNNETV
-232 KEFIQPAQTLSQP
+232 KEFILPAQTLSQP

-257 TSLVEQLKTRVRKID
+257 TSLVEQLKTRVQKID
-272 TKDFYQLLSK
+272 TKGFYQLLSK

-314 SEDHLIKTEKPIEA
+314 SEDHLIETEKPIEA

-352 DKVQQKDIKPQSK
+352 DQVQQKDIKPQPK

-375 LEAQLREDEDGEQVQ
+375 LEAQLREDKDGEQVQ

>member
-1 MRQIIAFFA
+1 MRLIIAFFL

-19 KQMPCPIILSLCC
+19 KQMACAIILSLCC
-32 AMAAADSSAISSS
+32 AMASADSSAISPSL
-45 SADKPSIPTHTVVIG
+45 ADKPITPTHTVVIG

-85 ESNPDAFLEGDSTQ
+85 ESNPDAFLEGDSTK

-145 IESVESLG
+145 VESI
-153 GESVESL
+153 E
-160 GVESVGSV
+160 
-168 ESVESV
+168 
-174 ESVDNAVEVTAEAKD
+174 NPVEVTAEAKD
-189 SPVDAIIDGVEK
+189 SPADAIIDGVEK
-201 VDKAT
+201 VEKAT

-245 TEYIDITKSQPN
+245 TEYIDITKSQPD

-272 TKDFYQLLSK
+272 TKGFYQLLSK

-308 LNNAHK
+308 LNNTHK
-314 SEDHLIKTEKPIEA
+314 SEDHLIETEKPIEA

-340 DVFADTAEDDEV
+340 DVFTDTAEDDEV
-352 DKVQQKDIKPQSK
+352 DKVQQKDIKPQPK

>member
-1 MRQIIAFFA
+1 MRQIIAFFL

-19 KQMPCPIILSLCC
+19 KQMACAIILSLCC
-32 AMAAADSSAISSS
+32 AMAAADSSAISPSL
-45 SADKPSIPTHTVVIG
+45 ADKPITPTHTVVIG

-85 ESNPDAFLEGDSTQ
+85 ESNPDAFLEGDSTK

-135 SLQIEESVES
+135 SLQIEESEES
-145 IESVESLG
+145 EESE
-153 GESVESL
+153 ER
-160 GVESVGSV
+160 V
-168 ESVESV
+168 ESVE
-174 ESVDNAVEVTAEAKD
+174 NAVEVTAEAKD

-201 VDKAT
+201 VEKAT
-206 EEDESLQVQ
+206 EEDESLELQ
-215 DSKESVEI
+215 DLKESVEI
-223 DLSDNNKTV
+223 DLSDNNETV
-232 KEFIQPAQTLSQP
+232 KEFILPAQTLSQP

-257 TSLVEQLKTRVRKID
+257 TSLVEQLKTRVQKID
-272 TKDFYQLLSK
+272 TKGFYQLLSK

-314 SEDHLIKTEKPIEA
+314 SEDHLIETEKPIEA

-352 DKVQQKDIKPQSK
+352 DKVQQKDIKPQPK

-375 LEAQLREDEDGEQVQ
+375 LEAQLREDKDGEQVQ

>member
-1 MRQIIAFFA
+1 MRRIIAFLI

-19 KQMPCPIILSLCC
+19 KQMTCAIILSLCWSI
-32 AMAAADSSAISSS
+32 AAADSSAISPSL
-45 SADKPSIPTHTVVIG
+45 ADKPSIPTHTVVIG

-85 ESNPDAFLEGDSTQ
+85 ESNPDAFLEGDSTK

-124 QNSTLVIPSLE
+124 QNSTLIIPTLE
-135 SLQIEESVES
+135 SLQIEESVE
-145 IESVESLG
+145 
-153 GESVESL
+153 
-160 GVESVGSV
+160 
-168 ESVESV
+168 
-174 ESVDNAVEVTAEAKD
+174 NAVEVTAEAKD

-201 VDKAT
+201 VEKAT
-206 EEDESLQVQ
+206 EEDESLLALTDSENIAKTENQTQLPAEIIKPDPPNLDSQLQ
-215 DSKESVEI
+215 DLKESVEI
-223 DLSDNNKTV
+223 DLSDNNGTT

-257 TSLVEQLKTRVRKID
+257 TSLVEQLKTLIQKID
-272 TKDFYQLLSK
+272 TKSFYQLLSK

-289 FWIFLGALIFAI
+289 FWIFLGAFIFAI

-314 SEDHLIKTEKPIEA
+314 SEDHLIETEKPIEA

-352 DKVQQKDIKPQSK
+352 DKVQQKDIKPQPK

-390 VGQALEVDFE
+390 VGHALEVDFE

>member
-1 MRQIIAFFA
+1 MRQIIAFFL

-19 KQMPCPIILSLCC
+19 KQMACAIILSLCC
-32 AMAAADSSAISSS
+32 AMAAADSSSISPSL
-45 SADKPSIPTHTVVIG
+45 ADKPITPTHTVVIG

-85 ESNPDAFLEGDSTQ
+85 ESNPDAFLEGDSTK

-135 SLQIEESVES
+135 SLQIEESEES
-145 IESVESLG
+145 EESE
-153 GESVESL
+153 ER
-160 GVESVGSV
+160 V
-168 ESVESV
+168 ESVE
-174 ESVDNAVEVTAEAKD
+174 NAVEVTAEAKD

-201 VDKAT
+201 VT
-206 EEDESLQVQ
+206 EEDESIQLQ
-215 DSKESVEI
+215 DLKESVEI
-223 DLSDNNKTV
+223 DLSDNNETV
-232 KEFIQPAQTLSQP
+232 KEFILPAQTLSQP

-257 TSLVEQLKTRVRKID
+257 TSLVEQLKTLVQKID
-272 TKDFYQLLSK
+272 TKGFYQLLSK

-314 SEDHLIKTEKPIEA
+314 SEDHLIETEKPIEA

-352 DKVQQKDIKPQSK
+352 DKVQQKDIKPQPK

-375 LEAQLREDEDGEQVQ
+375 LEAQLREDKDGEQVQ